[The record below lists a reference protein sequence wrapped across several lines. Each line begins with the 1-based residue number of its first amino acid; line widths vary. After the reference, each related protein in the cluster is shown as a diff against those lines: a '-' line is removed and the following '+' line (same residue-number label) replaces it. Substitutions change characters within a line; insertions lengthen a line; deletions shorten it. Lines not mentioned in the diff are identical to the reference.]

1 VPSPKSRLEPLTPHQ
16 NDTFA
21 YLSTPPLF
29 LSDFLTAA
37 GMPQHPRPRAASSS
51 SGFFFLFLSDTCGHT
66 SVPSPKS
73 RLEPLKEFPK
83 AQMPLPEMLME
94 ESSRMQTPVMH
105 RML

>member
-1 VPSPKSRLEPLTPHQ
+1 
-16 NDTFA
+16 
-21 YLSTPPLF
+21 
-29 LSDFLTAA
+29 
-37 GMPQHPRPRAASSS
+37 M
-51 SGFFFLFLSDTCGHT
+51 
-66 SVPSPKS
+66 PSPKS